1 MSDVQLALFFPYLP
15 VVVLLIIYFASG
27 ADIDDDDD
35 DDFQG
40 GKRIFQPIYA
50 PSPTSYSLY

>member
-50 PSPTSYSLY
+50 PSSTS

>member
-15 VVVLLIIYFASG
+15 VFVLLIIYFASG

-35 DDFQG
+35 DSQG
-40 GKRIFQPIYA
+40 GKGIFQPIYA
-50 PSPTSYSLY
+50 PAPTS

>member
-1 MSDVQLALFFPYLP
+1 MTDVQLALFFPYLP

-40 GKRIFQPIYA
+40 GKGIFQPIYA
-50 PSPTSYSLY
+50 PAPTS

>member
-1 MSDVQLALFFPYLP
+1 MSDVQLALFFPYIP

-40 GKRIFQPIYA
+40 GKGIRLQPAYF
-50 PSPTSYSLY
+50 PTS

>member
-40 GKRIFQPIYA
+40 GKRIFQPIYT
-50 PSPTSYSLY
+50 PSPTS

>member
-15 VVVLLIIYFASG
+15 VVVLLVIYFASG

-40 GKRIFQPIYA
+40 GKGIRLQPAYL
-50 PSPTSYSLY
+50 PTS

>member
-35 DDFQG
+35 DSQG
-40 GKRIFQPIYA
+40 GKKIFQPIYA
-50 PSPTSYSLY
+50 PSPTSLSLY

>member
-35 DDFQG
+35 DDFQV
-40 GKRIFQPIYA
+40 GKGIFQPIYA
-50 PSPTSYSLY
+50 PAPTS

>member
-15 VVVLLIIYFASG
+15 VVVLLIVYFASG

-35 DDFQG
+35 DSQG
-40 GKRIFQPIYA
+40 GKGIFQPIYA
-50 PSPTSYSLY
+50 PSPTS

>member
-35 DDFQG
+35 DSQG
-40 GKRIFQPIYA
+40 GKGIFQPIYGPA
-50 PSPTSYSLY
+50 PTS

>member
-15 VVVLLIIYFASG
+15 VVVLLIVYFASG
-27 ADIDDDDD
+27 ADIDEDDD

-50 PSPTSYSLY
+50 PAPTS

>member
-40 GKRIFQPIYA
+40 GKGILQPIYA
-50 PSPTSYSLY
+50 PAPTS

>member
-15 VVVLLIIYFASG
+15 VVVLLVIYFASG

-40 GKRIFQPIYA
+40 GKGIFQPIYA
-50 PSPTSYSLY
+50 PAPTS